1 MLWDDFIAGQ
11 NFDGPFDT
19 IMSLASDF
27 LQMIS
32 MVLARLDDNNY
43 LSDAKVCNSTF
54 YPTIPDDSSDGAH
67 SRYQMS
73 LAAFIQHMK

>member
-1 MLWDDFIAGQ
+1 MWDDLIAGQ
-11 NFDGPFDT
+11 DFNGPFET
-19 IMSLASDF
+19 IMSLVPDF
-27 LQMIS
+27 LQMIT
-32 MVLARLDDNNY
+32 MVLARLDDSNY

-54 YPTIPDDSSDGAH
+54 YPTIPDDSSELAH